1 MSKVCFISECGL
13 KDTIVLV
20 RHLVNVEKNEDVAEL
35 EKAKIILHQKERV
48 STSNPLDI
56 SSLVDSAETNCPYDI
71 WMHRTPEPKQICQ
84 IQREKL
90 NKDLPMLLTEIGS
103 LSGTEGWIDECIRMV
118 IRNLEVD
125 KY

>member
-1 MSKVCFISECGL
+1 MSKVCFISDCEL
-13 KDTIVLV
+13 EDSIVLV
-20 RHLVNVEKNEDVAEL
+20 RHLVNVEKNDDVAEL

-56 SSLVDSAETNCPYDI
+56 SSLVDSADKNCPYDM
-71 WMHRTPEPKQICQ
+71 WMHRNPEPKTICQ

-118 IRNLEVD
+118 ISINM
-125 KY
+125 